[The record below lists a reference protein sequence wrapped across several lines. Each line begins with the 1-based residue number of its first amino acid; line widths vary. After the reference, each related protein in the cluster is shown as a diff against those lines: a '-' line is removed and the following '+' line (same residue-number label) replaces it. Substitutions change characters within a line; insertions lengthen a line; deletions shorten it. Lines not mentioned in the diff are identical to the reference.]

1 MRLVYHYDDFIKD
14 IVRTMLPR
22 HKKSNGSEYPGSAQ
36 RHERSGNVPCF
47 DRRPRTA
54 VKDDL
59 TKKKM
64 SGFDGCSVSAVQDAG
79 YGRRRGHECKCTS
92 DFGRLLRSATACF
105 CGVFQ

>member
-1 MRLVYHYDDFIKD
+1 MGVNIRAVHSVMN
-14 IVRTMLPR
+14 VREMC
-22 HKKSNGSEYPGSAQ
+22 HA
-36 RHERSGNVPCF
+36 
-47 DRRPRTA
+47 
-54 VKDDL
+54 L
-59 TKKKM
+59 TGDHALQSKMISQKKM